1 MIDEMDYTLNDQD
14 VYKNIH
20 IMQKIIFFIFE
31 GHQNGD
37 IEIEEDSKKEKTELI
52 CSKRKTK

>member
-1 MIDEMDYTLNDQD
+1 
-14 VYKNIH
+14 
-20 IMQKIIFFIFE
+20 MQKIIFFIFE

-52 CSKRKTK
+52 CSKSIRKLNKFKFGIKIPNTAFQL

>member
-1 MIDEMDYTLNDQD
+1 MIKV
-14 VYKNIH
+14 VYQNIH